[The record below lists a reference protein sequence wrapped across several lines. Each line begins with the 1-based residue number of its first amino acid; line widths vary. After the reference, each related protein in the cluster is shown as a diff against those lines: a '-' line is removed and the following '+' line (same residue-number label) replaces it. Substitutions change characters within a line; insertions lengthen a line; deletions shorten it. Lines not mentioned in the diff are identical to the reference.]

1 MGKPAKS
8 AFDAQVFLA
17 KVGEG
22 KSILQFKKGQNVFV
36 QDDRADTVFY
46 NQKGRIKLTVLS
58 DQGKKPWWV
67 YCHPA
72 SFSVKAV

>member
-36 QDDRADTVFY
+36 QGDRADTFFY
-46 NQKGRIKLTVLS
+46 IQKGRIKLTVCPIRAR
-58 DQGKKPWWV
+58 KPWSV
-67 YCHPA
+67 YWHPA
-72 SFSVKAV
+72 NFSVKAA